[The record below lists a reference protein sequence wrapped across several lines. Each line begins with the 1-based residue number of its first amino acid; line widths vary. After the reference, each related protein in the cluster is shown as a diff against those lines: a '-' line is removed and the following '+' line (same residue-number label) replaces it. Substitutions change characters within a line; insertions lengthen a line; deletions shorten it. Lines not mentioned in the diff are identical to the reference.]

1 MTLLRGKICFKLV
14 TKLTVFMYRD
24 PRSRML
30 LEQQERKLSAGKPTD
45 GAKLSFQEKLK
56 KFSQEVGDKN

>member
-1 MTLLRGKICFKLV
+1 
-14 TKLTVFMYRD
+14 MYRD

-56 KFSQEVGDKN
+56 KFSQEVGDKK

>member
-1 MTLLRGKICFKLV
+1 
-14 TKLTVFMYRD
+14 MYRD

-56 KFSQEVGDKN
+56 KFSQEVGDKKWYERISLKQILSDGR